1 MLKTKN
7 KQKKSLNE
15 QMVDYLLNE
24 NLETLTRISFI
35 EKRFEKMW
43 NTNDCDE
50 RMNEESNQWSNELK
64 EQWGKLSL
72 IMKLFKDFDLD
83 EGRNSETFKV
93 SKVGG
98 DCYYTLKNYE
108 VKIEDRTLSK
118 NKFYLPDNTIC
129 VEEFKNENKILESI
143 K

>member
-1 MLKTKN
+1 MKKSVKN
-7 KQKKSLNE
+7 QKSLNE
-15 QMVDYLLNE
+15 QLVDYLLNE

-43 NTNDCDE
+43 KTNDCDE

-64 EQWGKLSL
+64 EQWGKISL
-72 IMKLFKDFDLD
+72 IMKLFKDFGLD

-108 VKIEDRTLSK
+108 VEIEDRTLSK
-118 NKFYLPDNTIC
+118 NKFYLPDNTLC
-129 VEEFKNENKILESI
+129 VEEFNNENKILESI